1 MCVAASIIPIAFG
14 KGDNMSDNEK
24 PIDIEVELPP
34 EDKKAD
40 DVLIEAA
47 EPAPKKQK
55 KVDIDPQQ
63 AFDELQ
69 RRLEQEKQARYEAE
83 QRARL
88 AAAQAERAQTEVA
101 DTNYHLVESAIETL
115 KREKQLV
122 KQELVN
128 AHAQQDFERIAEL
141 QDELA
146 KHNADLS
153 ALKNG
158 QKAMKKEGKQYQ
170 EGIPVQQM
178 APPQGDMIDQIAAA
192 VTPRSAAWINA
203 NRDSLNNQKTI
214 NKMFRAHEDAVD
226 DGIQPD
232 SDEYFRYIENRLGIA
247 EGEDAPQSSRR
258 ASPPAA
264 PVSRGGNGTG
274 SRPNVVR
281 LTPEMREMAQLMGM
295 TEQEYAK
302 NLLELQKEGKVSRH

>member
-1 MCVAASIIPIAFG
+1 
-14 KGDNMSDNEK
+14 MSDTEK

-34 EDKKAD
+34 EDQKAD
-40 DVLIEAA
+40 DVLVDPT
-47 EPAPKKQK
+47 EPPAKRQK
-55 KVDIDPQQ
+55 KADIDPQQ

-69 RRLEQEKQARYEAE
+69 RRLEQEKQARFEAE

-88 AAAQAERAQTEVA
+88 AAAQAERAQVEVA

-115 KREKQLV
+115 KREKQIV
-122 KQELVN
+122 KQELVA

-141 QDELA
+141 QDQLS
-146 KHNADLS
+146 KHNADLN
-153 ALKNG
+153 ALKSG
-158 QKAMKKEGKQYQ
+158 KKAMKKEGPPVQNQ
-170 EGIPVQQM
+170 IPVQQY
-178 APPQGDMIDQIAAA
+178 APPQGELIDQIAAA

-203 NRDSLNNQKTI
+203 NRDSLNNQKSI

-232 SDEYFRYIENRLGIA
+232 SDEYFRYIESRLGFS
-247 EGEDAPQSSRR
+247 GSDDAPQSTRR

-302 NLLELQKEGKVSRH
+302 NLLELQKEGKVSKH